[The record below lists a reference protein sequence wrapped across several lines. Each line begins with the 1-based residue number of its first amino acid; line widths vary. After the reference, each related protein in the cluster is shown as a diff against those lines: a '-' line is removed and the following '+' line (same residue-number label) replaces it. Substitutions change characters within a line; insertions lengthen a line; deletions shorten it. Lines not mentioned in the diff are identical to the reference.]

1 MEVHHPVQ
9 AHHHPAHLVAV
20 VIDVKDVHHVQKV
33 VVLGKLTQKKGKIR
47 KNQNP
52 ANVLVKVLKEIV
64 MKNVDPD
71 HAVIQF
77 LLAGSDLVQSHNVEN
92 AHDQFLHAEK
102 LAHLLQNQ
110 RDVMS
115 VD

>member
-9 AHHHPAHLVAV
+9 AHHHPARLVAV

>member
-1 MEVHHPVQ
+1 VEVHHPVQ
-9 AHHHPAHLVAV
+9 AHRHPARLVVA

-33 VVLGKLTQKKGKIR
+33 VVLEKLTQKKGKIR

-52 ANVLVKVLKEIV
+52 VNELVKVLKEIV

-77 LLAGSDLVQSHNVEN
+77 LLAGSDLVQSHNAEN
-92 AHDQFLHAEK
+92 AHEQFLRAEK
-102 LAHLLQNQ
+102 LVHPLQNQ

-115 VD
+115 AD